1 MHNINTYIGRR
12 SAWHEL
18 GKVTGAYMTWSEIAQ
33 NGGLDFG
40 VTKKQ
45 LFHPETGEPIPAWGT
60 FRDDN
65 NGFLGSV
72 GKSYSPIAHSTGFDM
87 IDHVVGQVD
96 GAHYETA
103 GALGNGEV
111 VWGLADLNTVSRIKG
126 TNDQTEHYLL
136 FYTSHDGSKAWELR
150 TTSVRVVCQ
159 NTLNMALGQRTNGA
173 FRIYHTKNHVAKLDE
188 AKKILEGF
196 RTMVMEIDEIMN
208 ALARKRPTKEHKLK
222 LFKDLFSIKDP
233 ENIPSPTGK
242 SINQILENYEGCDKG
257 QSKALEGSA
266 YMLLNAVTEF
276 SDHQRATRVTSANGS
291 KEESR
296 SISATFGAGDQFK
309 RKAYH
314 KLLSMVETMPSNQIQ
329 ESRVFDLGQAATTEA
344 EQVRYKTPTDKL
356 LEMVEI

>member
-1 MHNINTYIGRR
+1 MHNINAYIGRQ
-12 SAWHEL
+12 SAWHRL
-18 GKVTGAYMTWSEIAQ
+18 GKVTGDYLTWSEIAQ

-72 GKSYSPIAHSTGFDM
+72 GNSYSPIAHSTGFDM

-103 GALGNGEV
+103 GALGSGEV
-111 VWGLADLNTVSRIKG
+111 VWGLADLNAVSRIKG
-126 TNDQTEHYLL
+126 TDDQTNHYLL

-159 NTLNMALGQRTNGA
+159 NTLNMALGQRTNSA
-173 FRIYHTKNHVAKLDE
+173 FRIYHTKNHVAKLDQ

-196 RTMVMEIDEIMN
+196 QSMVAEIDEIMN
-208 ALARKRPTKEHKLK
+208 ALARKRPTKEHKRR
-222 LFKDLFSIKDP
+222 LFNDLFAIKDP
-233 ENIPSPTGK
+233 ENISSQTGN

-257 QSKALEGSA
+257 KSKALEGSA

-276 SDHQRATRVTSANGS
+276 SDHQRSTRVTKAKGS
-291 KEESR
+291 KDESR

-309 RKAYH
+309 RKAYSKLLSMIETMPENLIQESKAFDLGQAKAAATEQVRYQTPAD
-314 KLLSMVETMPSNQIQ
+314 KLLSMVEI
-329 ESRVFDLGQAATTEA
+329 
-344 EQVRYKTPTDKL
+344 
-356 LEMVEI
+356 